1 MTSITLLATVLF
13 SVLKGGTARKVI
25 LLMHRQELVNV
36 RQVATIQQEEL
47 FPWQAV
53 SLVLLDSPVQKEL
66 QPFLLSAL
74 NTTIVLLVV

>member
-25 LLMHRQELVNV
+25 LLMHPPELVNV